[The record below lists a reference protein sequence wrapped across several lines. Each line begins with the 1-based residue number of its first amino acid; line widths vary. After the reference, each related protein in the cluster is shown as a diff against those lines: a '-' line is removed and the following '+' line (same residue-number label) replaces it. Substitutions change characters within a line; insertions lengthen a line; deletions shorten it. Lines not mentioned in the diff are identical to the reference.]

1 MRTPRSPCSAR
12 RTLKGDSTEKK
23 KQEKNKALARKILAA
38 TQAWRVY
45 IKAMNWLSIKYLY
58 GLFLLLSLHM
68 IYLLGYCQR
77 YVKIVLAKIFFI
89 TLLNEDRSIR
99 GHLQLAI

>member
-23 KQEKNKALARKILAA
+23 KKEKNKALARKIPAA

-77 YVKIVLAKIFFI
+77 YVKIVLAKIFFYY
-89 TLLNEDRSIR
+89 SFK
-99 GHLQLAI
+99 